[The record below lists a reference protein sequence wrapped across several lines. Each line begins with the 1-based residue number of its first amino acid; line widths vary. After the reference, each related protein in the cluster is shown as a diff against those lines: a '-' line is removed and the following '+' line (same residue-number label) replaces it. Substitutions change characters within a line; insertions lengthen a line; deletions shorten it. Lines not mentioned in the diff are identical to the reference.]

1 MRCPKCGC
9 EIVKIEMVTETKT
22 KHRGCI
28 GWFFWILAILCTS
41 GLSLIVP
48 LITNSKTKSKTRKM
62 AICQTCGHSWR
73 VK

>member
-9 EIVKIEMVTETKT
+9 EIVKIEMVTE
-22 KHRGCI
+22 
-28 GWFFWILAILCTS
+28 
-41 GLSLIVP
+41 
-48 LITNSKTKSKTRKM
+48 TKSKTRKM